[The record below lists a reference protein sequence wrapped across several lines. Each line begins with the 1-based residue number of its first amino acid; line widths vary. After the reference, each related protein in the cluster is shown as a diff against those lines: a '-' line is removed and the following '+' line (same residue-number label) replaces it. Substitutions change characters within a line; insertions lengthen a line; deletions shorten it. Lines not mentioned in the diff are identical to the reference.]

1 MEYVAIVVML
11 ALLQFIYFSVEVG
24 RARGRFN
31 VPVPATSG
39 NELFER
45 FFRAQ
50 QNTAEQLLVFLPAVY
65 ACGFYASEA
74 LATVLGLLFVLG
86 RMLYFRGYTNPEKN
100 RTVGFALGL
109 LANVVMILAT
119 LYSLGM
125 SLLP

>member
-1 MEYVAIVVML
+1 ML

-45 FFRAQ
+45 YFRAQ

-65 ACGFYASEA
+65 ACSYFVSEG
-74 LATVLGLLFVLG
+74 LATLMGLLFVLG
-86 RMLYFRGYTNPEKN
+86 RMLYFRGYTDPDKN
-100 RTVGFALGL
+100 RTLGFALGL

-125 SLLP
+125 SLVS

>member
-1 MEYVAIVVML
+1 VEYVSIVVML
-11 ALLQFIYFSVEVG
+11 ALLQFVYFSVEVG

-31 VPVPATSG
+31 VQVPATSG
-39 NELFER
+39 NEGFER
-45 FFRAQ
+45 YFRAQ

-86 RMLYFRGYTNPEKN
+86 RMLYFRGYTDPEKN
-100 RTVGFALGL
+100 RAPGFVLGL

-119 LYSLGM
+119 LYSLGV
-125 SLLP
+125 SLIS